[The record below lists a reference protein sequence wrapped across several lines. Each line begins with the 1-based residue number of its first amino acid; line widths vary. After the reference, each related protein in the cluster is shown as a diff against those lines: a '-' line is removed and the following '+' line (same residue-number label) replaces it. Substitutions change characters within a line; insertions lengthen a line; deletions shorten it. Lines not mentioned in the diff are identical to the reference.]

1 MGGGVVSMGV
11 HPFMLGGTNRTDH
24 LPVGLFWVICRLKTL
39 LPEEPFTPCT
49 RPLGLMRRQCGLI
62 NTSPWTLMTRSG
74 LNVLG
79 GELVPCSYDPL
90 TGFFRD
96 GCCNTNEED
105 TGTHVICAKV
115 TQAFLN
121 YSRDRGND
129 LMTPQPAH
137 RFAGLKAGDRW
148 CLCALRWL
156 EAFQAGVAPPVV
168 LESTHQAALHYVTLE
183 QLREFAWVP
192 H

>member
-1 MGGGVVSMGV
+1 
-11 HPFMLGGTNRTDH
+11 
-24 LPVGLFWVICRLKTL
+24 
-39 LPEEPFTPCT
+39 
-49 RPLGLMRRQCGLI
+49 
-62 NTSPWTLMTRSG
+62 MTG
-74 LNVLG
+74 IALNVLG

-96 GCCNTNEED
+96 GCCNTSDED
-105 TGTHVICAKV
+105 AGTHVICAKV

-121 YSRDRGND
+121 FSRARGND

-137 RFAGLKAGDRW
+137 RFAGLKPGDRW

-156 EAFQAGVAPPVV
+156 EAFQAGVAPNVV
-168 LESTHQAALHYVTLE
+168 LESTHQKALQYVTLE
-183 QLREFAWVP
+183 QLREFAWAP